1 MKTIVVPAVDS
12 LAGRK
17 AVELAAR
24 EAEPDGQVIL
34 VGTAV
39 VGDHLTDNVEAIK
52 AFLSRI
58 EKELADEGVVC
69 RSEWTVGES
78 LGEATL
84 RIANEEGA
92 DLIITSLRRRSPVG
106 KAILG
111 SFEQEVLLGAA
122 CPVLCVPAVIDGVD
136 R

>member
-17 AVELAAR
+17 AIELAAR

-39 VGDHLTDNVEAIK
+39 VGDHLTDNVEAIQ

-58 EKELADEGVVC
+58 EKELADQGIAC

-84 RIANEEGA
+84 RIAEEEDS

-111 SFEQEVLLGAA
+111 SFEQDILLGAK
-122 CPVLCVPAVIDGVD
+122 CLVLCVPSAIEH
-136 R
+136 

>member
-12 LAGRK
+12 PAGRK
-17 AVELAAR
+17 AIELAAR
-24 EAEPDGQVIL
+24 EAESDGQVIL

-39 VGDHLTDNVEAIK
+39 VGDHLADNVEAIQ

-58 EKELADEGVVC
+58 EKELADRGVVC

-84 RIANEEGA
+84 RIAKEEDS
-92 DLIITSLRRRSPVG
+92 DLIITSLRRRSPAG

-111 SFEQEVLLGAA
+111 SFEQDILLRAI
-122 CPVLCVPAVIDGVD
+122 CPVLCVPAAIGG
-136 R
+136 

>member
-58 EKELADEGVVC
+58 EKELADQGVAC

-84 RIANEEGA
+84 RIANEERA

-111 SFEQEVLLGAA
+111 SFEQEILLGAA

>member
-12 LAGRK
+12 PAGRR
-17 AVELAAR
+17 ATEMAAR

-39 VGDHLTDNVEAIK
+39 VGDHLVNNVEAIQ

-58 EKELADEGVVC
+58 EKELADQGVIC
-69 RSEWTVGES
+69 KSEWTVGES

-92 DLIITSLRRRSPVG
+92 DLIVTSLRRRSPVG

-111 SFEQEVLLGAA
+111 SFEQDILLGAA

>member
-12 LAGRK
+12 PAGRK
-17 AVELAAR
+17 AIELAAR
-24 EAEPDGQVIL
+24 EAESDGQVIL

-39 VGDHLTDNVEAIK
+39 VGDHLADNVEAIQ

-58 EKELADEGVVC
+58 EKELADRGVVC

-84 RIANEEGA
+84 RIAKEEDS
-92 DLIITSLRRRSPVG
+92 DLIITSLRRRSPAG

-111 SFEQEVLLGAA
+111 SFEQDILLRAT
-122 CPVLCVPAVIDGVD
+122 CPVLCVPAAIGG
-136 R
+136 

>member
-12 LAGRK
+12 PAGRK
-17 AVELAAR
+17 AIELAAR
-24 EAEPDGQVIL
+24 EAGPDGQVIL

-39 VGDHLTDNVEAIK
+39 VGDHLTDNVEAIQV
-52 AFLSRI
+52 FLSRI
-58 EKELADEGVVC
+58 EKELADQGVAC

-78 LGEATL
+78 LGDATL
-84 RIANEEGA
+84 RIAEEEGS

-111 SFEQEVLLGAA
+111 SFEQDILLGAT
-122 CPVLCVPAVIDGVD
+122 CLVLCVPSTTEV
-136 R
+136 

>member
-12 LAGRK
+12 PAGRK
-17 AVELAAR
+17 AIELAAR

-39 VGDHLTDNVEAIK
+39 VGDHLTDNVEAVQ

-58 EKELADEGVVC
+58 EKELADEGVAC

-84 RIANEEGA
+84 RIAKEEDS

-111 SFEQEVLLGAA
+111 SFEQEILLGAT
-122 CPVLCVPAVIDGVD
+122 CLVLCVPSAIED
-136 R
+136 

>member
-12 LAGRK
+12 PAGRE
-17 AVELAAR
+17 AIELAAR

-39 VGDHLTDNVEAIK
+39 VDDRLTDNVEAVQ

-58 EKELADEGVVC
+58 EKELADQGVAC
-69 RSEWTVGES
+69 TSKWSVGES

-84 RIANEEGA
+84 RIAKEEGA
-92 DLIITSLRRRSPVG
+92 DLIITPLRRRSSVG

-111 SFEQEVLLGAA
+111 SFEQDILLGAR
-122 CPVLCVPAVIDGVD
+122 CLVLCVPAVIEE
-136 R
+136 